1 LFPQLLH
8 SFLFPQSDQQVL
20 AESCWFPASL
30 PTFLFSG
37 TRELLRF
44 QKDILNE
51 QPAFF
56 HSFVSKDSF
65 PGDLIQQFLKQP
77 EVHAPNI
84 QGPDPTLYQACI
96 PQDHKLNQRQ
106 LLQPRLP
113 PILTSLMIFSTLMS
127 NKPSSAL
134 PLVGLSNA

>member
-1 LFPQLLH
+1 MVLWILH
-8 SFLFPQSDQQVL
+8 SHKGVL
-20 AESCWFPASL
+20 KELPA
-30 PTFLFSG
+30 
-37 TRELLRF
+37 LL
-44 QKDILNE
+44 
-51 QPAFF
+51 

-84 QGPDPTLYQACI
+84 QSPDPALYQACI

-113 PILTSLMIFSTLMS
+113 PILM
-127 NKPSSAL
+127 P
-134 PLVGLSNA
+134 